1 MINAKQ
7 LTIVMYH
14 YVRPIKNSKYP
25 GIKGLEFEGFRRQL
39 DYLSSKYS
47 LITAEQLINYSRG
60 GIDLPK
66 NPCYLTFDD
75 GYKDHIEFVMP
86 ELLSRKIQGSF
97 FPPADAIEK
106 RSMLDVNAIHFIL
119 ASTLD
124 YKGLVK
130 ELNIACLECG
140 LNALDLNLLHDKWSK
155 ASRYDPPE
163 IKYVKNMIQHAL
175 PKDIRSRIV
184 SNLFKKYV
192 GRTQIEF
199 SEELYLSISD
209 TKELVNNGMYVG
221 SHGCRHVWL
230 DKESKSGQLDE
241 INLSLKFLE
250 KLGACTNDWIMCYP
264 YGAYNDDTLSIL
276 ESNNC
281 AIGLTTEV
289 GFANLNK
296 SKMLELSRFDTND
309 FPQ

>member
-119 ASTLD
+119 VSTLD

-163 IKYVKNMIQHAL
+163 IKYVKNMLQHAL